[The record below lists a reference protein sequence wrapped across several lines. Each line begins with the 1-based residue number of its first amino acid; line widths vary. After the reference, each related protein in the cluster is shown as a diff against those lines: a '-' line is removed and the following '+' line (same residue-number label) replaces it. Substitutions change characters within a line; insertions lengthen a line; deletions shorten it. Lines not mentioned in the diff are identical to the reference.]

1 MHGIQGSR
9 TLKKKKKRP
18 RKKKLVSGCPTRTM
32 TLPFLLP
39 QPPLHLG
46 VATGLRFW
54 LTWCN
59 WGEHV

>member
-9 TLKKKKKRP
+9 TLKKKKKDP
-18 RKKKLVSGCPTRTM
+18 GKKKLMTDCPSRTM

-39 QPPLHLG
+39 QLPLHLG

-54 LTWCN
+54 LTWYN